1 MSVALRTYDLV
12 ANSPREGEARGARHT
27 IVTVACAPDPSVF
40 GVPAV
45 IRVDEALAAEEGKL
59 RADVA
64 LPHQDRIG
72 YLLELRSRDP
82 KALRALAGLL
92 GRAAAALELAYE
104 ANAQRGQIPVPR
116 PPAAPVPTPAAV
128 ASAAPVPTPAA
139 VASAMSDPSP
149 LPTPLYPRPG
159 FGAPAGY
166 AGPQQQS
173 AGGAP

>member
-12 ANSPREGEARGARHT
+12 ASSPREGEQRGARHT

-40 GVPAV
+40 GVPSV
-45 IRVDEALAAEEGKL
+45 IRIDEALAGEGKL
-59 RADVA
+59 RADIA

-82 KALRALAGLL
+82 KALRALADLL
-92 GRAAAALELAYE
+92 TRAAAALELAYE
-104 ANAQRGQIPVPR
+104 ANATRGSIPDPR
-116 PPAAPVPTPAAV
+116 PPADPP
-128 ASAAPVPTPAA
+128 APVPTPAA

-149 LPTPLYPRPG
+149 LPTPRISGAHDPGVYPRPG
-159 FGAPAGY
+159 FGA
-166 AGPQQQS
+166 QQLS